1 MIMSA
6 LAERLDAVRAEI
18 AAACR
23 RANRSPDSVTLIA
36 VSKSQPS
43 AVIQEAMRCGQLD
56 FGENR
61 VEEALE
67 KIAEIGS
74 AVTWHMIGHVQ
85 SRKAKD
91 VVALFDYVHSLDSA
105 RLAERYARLLADGG
119 RGDARPFRVLIEVNI
134 SGEPSKHGVLAADW
148 QHNRAVR
155 ETLWSEVRLMV
166 GLPQVQIEG
175 LMTIAPI
182 VSDPEQAR
190 PYFAALRALRDAFA
204 DDFPQASWGA
214 LSMGM
219 SDDYTVAIEEGATHV
234 RIGRAIFGERR

>member
-1 MIMSA
+1 MSD
-6 LAERLDAVRAEI
+6 LAQRLEAVRREI
-18 AAACR
+18 ADACR
-23 RANRSPDSVTLIA
+23 RVGRSPDSVTLVA
-36 VSKSQPS
+36 VSKTQPS
-43 AVIQEAMRCGQLD
+43 AVILEAIRHGQLD

-74 AVTWHMIGHVQ
+74 AAKWHMIGHVQ
-85 SRKAKD
+85 SRKARD

-105 RLAERYARLLADGG
+105 RLAERYARLLAEGG

-134 SGEPSKHGVLAADW
+134 SGEPSKYGVLAANW

-155 ETLWSEVRLMV
+155 QTLWSEVQRMV
-166 GLPQVQIEG
+166 GLPLVQVEG
-175 LMTIAPI
+175 LMTMAPV
-182 VSDPEQAR
+182 VSEPEQAR
-190 PYFAALRALRDAFA
+190 PYFASLRLLRDALA
-204 DDFPQASWGA
+204 DDFPQANWHM

-234 RIGRAIFGERR
+234 RIGRAIFGERG

>member
-1 MIMSA
+1 MSD
-6 LAERLDAVRAEI
+6 LAQRLQAVRREI
-18 AAACR
+18 DDACR
-23 RANRSPDSVTLIA
+23 RAGRSTDSVTLIA
-36 VSKSQPS
+36 VSKTHPS
-43 AVIQEAMRCGQLD
+43 AIIWEAIRCGQID
-56 FGENR
+56 FGESR
-61 VEEALE
+61 VEEGLQ

-74 AVTWHMIGHVQ
+74 AATWHMIGHVQ
-85 SRKAKD
+85 SRKARD
-91 VVALFDYVHSLDSA
+91 VVALFDYVHSLDSG

-119 RGDARPFRVLIEVNI
+119 RGDARPFRALIEVNI
-134 SGEPSKHGVLAADW
+134 SGEPSKHGVLAANW

-155 ETLWSEVRLMV
+155 QTLWAEVRQMV

-182 VSDPEQAR
+182 VSQPEQAR
-190 PYFAALRALRDAFA
+190 PYFASLRALRDALA
-204 DDFPQASWGA
+204 DDFPQANWRY

>member
-1 MIMSA
+1 MSE
-6 LAERLDAVRAEI
+6 LAERLEAVRREI
-18 AAACR
+18 EAACR
-23 RANRSPDSVTLIA
+23 RAGHPTDSVTLVA
-36 VSKSQPS
+36 VSKTHAS
-43 AVIQEAMRCGQLD
+43 ATIREAIRYGQLD
-56 FGENR
+56 FGESR

-74 AVTWHMIGHVQ
+74 AAVWHMIGHVQ
-85 SRKAKD
+85 SRKARD

-134 SGEPSKHGVLAADW
+134 SGEPSKHGVLAANW

-155 ETLWSEVRLMV
+155 QALWAEIQRMI
-166 GLPQVQIEG
+166 GLPLVQVEG

-190 PYFAALRALRDAFA
+190 PYFASLRALRDALA
-204 DDFPQASWGA
+204 DDFPQADWHS

-234 RIGRAIFGERR
+234 RIGRAIFGERH